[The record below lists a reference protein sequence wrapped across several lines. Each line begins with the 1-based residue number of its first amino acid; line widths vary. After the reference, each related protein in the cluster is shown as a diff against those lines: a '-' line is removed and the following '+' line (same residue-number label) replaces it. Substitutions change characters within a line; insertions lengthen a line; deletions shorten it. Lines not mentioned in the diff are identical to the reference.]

1 MLQPSRAPQGD
12 APPAPV
18 ESQPSDAP
26 AAAPPDGGF
35 GGMGVILL
43 PLLLMVGLMIFMS
56 RSDRKRREKLES
68 NLKKGD
74 RVLTQAGFIVKLV
87 EVGESEVKVELAPG
101 VVVKMVKSAIQG
113 HADAAAA
120 SAKVVTDAKAITAKE
135 SKAEAKASKK

>member
-1 MLQPSRAPQGD
+1 M
-12 APPAPV
+12 
-18 ESQPSDAP
+18 
-26 AAAPPDGGF
+26 F

-87 EVGESEVKVELAPG
+87 EVGEAEVKVELAPG

-120 SAKVVTDAKAITAKE
+120 TAAKADAKDAKDT
-135 SKAEAKASKK
+135 KAEAKASKKT